1 MIPGEKKYTSEIYCQ
16 KQMHNQEKS
25 REEWKLCEGTV
36 GEKRVNI
43 WYLFDMA
50 YSPTF
55 FPSSRPLTL
64 KYFQISMI

>member
-1 MIPGEKKYTSEIYCQ
+1 
-16 KQMHNQEKS
+16 MHNQEKS

-43 WYLFDMA
+43 WYLLDMA